1 MINRLTE
8 QNLKE
13 IIKHMFDIAWIEF
26 ISLEELNKDENW
38 FTNNTYTQEQED
50 EFREWLTNYLKDYTN
65 KYRLEKEVEN
75 FILNY
80 GLKVKK

>member
-1 MINRLTE
+1 MINRFTE

-50 EFREWLTNYLKDYTN
+50 EFREWLTNYLKDYTI

>member
-1 MINRLTE
+1 MIYRFTE

-50 EFREWLTNYLKDYTN
+50 EFREWLTNYLKDYTI